1 MISLDRFA
9 YGLPDPQERPAAR
22 VGECTYEKCQSAI
35 YLGDEVVELDGDL
48 YCDAYCLM
56 KHLGGRYVAAGMEG

>member
-1 MISLDRFA
+1 MISFDRFA
-9 YGLPDPQERPAAR
+9 HGLPDPQERPAAR

-35 YLGDEVVELDGDL
+35 YLRDEVVELDGDL

-56 KHLGGRYVAAGMEG
+56 KHLGGRYVAAGMED

>member
-9 YGLPDPQERPAAR
+9 YGRPDPQERPAAQ
-22 VGECTYEKCQSAI
+22 VGHCEDCQSAI

-56 KHLGGRYVAAGMEG
+56 KHLGGRYVAAGMED